1 MGRIRIAVERQG
13 LLMMKKRGF
22 QLSLKNRV
30 YLVNAILVCIT
41 LIGAMLM
48 IWYTYKTEKIFRE
61 IIDRNVVIFQSAEA
75 LSTSL
80 VNQKGFISYY
90 LLDGDPAWLD
100 ELKHYMTLFEK
111 HLAMVKS
118 LVQEKWEEDAVAQIQ
133 SEYEYC
139 VMTKNKVLEL
149 YDAGEMQKGAR
160 LHKDAKIHFARIFE
174 LCDQFNTFHKDK
186 ISQAI
191 NTSRTESNHLRYI
204 ALIAVITVIVLS
216 LLINYIFNRHILEPI
231 RKLAAEADRQGR
243 QYPFA
248 NEVTAL
254 KESVHGL
261 IENAEQTHLELKRS
275 QETLMQSEK
284 MALVGKLAAGTAHS
298 IRNPLTSVKMRLFS
312 LSRSCRFTDE
322 QLEDFNVISEEI
334 KQINKILEN
343 FLEFARPP
351 RLKTKKKS
359 PSEVVDSALNLLK
372 QRLRSYQ
379 VSTTIV
385 RKKQLSE
392 TLIDPEQLKEVL
404 VNIVINACEA
414 MENGGMIA
422 IHETE
427 QYVEPLK
434 KVDVITI
441 TDNGPGIPA
450 DIKDEVFN
458 PFFTTKEE
466 GTGLGLNI
474 AFNIISQHGG
484 WLDVKSQEGEGASF
498 VITLPVKD
506 K

>member
-1 MGRIRIAVERQG
+1 
-13 LLMMKKRGF
+13 MMMTMIKKRGL

-90 LLDGDPAWLD
+90 LLDGDPAWID
-100 ELKHYMTLFEK
+100 ELKQYMALFER
-111 HLAMVKS
+111 HLATVKS
-118 LVQEKWEEDAVAQIQ
+118 LVQEKWERDAVAQIQ
-133 SEYEYC
+133 SEYDYC

-149 YDAGEMQKGAR
+149 YDAGYTQKGAR
-160 LHKDAKIHFARIFE
+160 LHKDAKVHFARIFE
-174 LCDQFNTFHKDK
+174 LCDQFNSFHKNK

-191 NTSRTESNHLRYI
+191 NNSRTESNHLRYI
-204 ALIAVITVIVLS
+204 ALIAVISVIVLS

-231 RKLAAEADRQGR
+231 RKLAAEADRQGHKT
-243 QYPFA
+243 PVA

-254 KESVHGL
+254 KESVYGL
-261 IENAEQTHLELKRS
+261 IENAEQTHQELKRS

-312 LSRSCRFTDE
+312 LNRSCNFTED
-322 QLEDFNVISEEI
+322 QQEDFNVISGEI
-334 KQINKILEN
+334 KQINKILGN

-351 RLKTKKKS
+351 RLKTKKRS

-372 QRLRSYQ
+372 QRLKSYQ
-379 VSTTIV
+379 VTTTII
-385 RKKQLSE
+385 RKKNLTE
-392 TLIDPEQLKEVL
+392 TLIDPEQLKEVV

-414 MENGGMIA
+414 MESGGIIT
-422 IHETE
+422 IHEAE
-427 QYVEPLK
+427 QYIEPLK

-441 TDNGPGIPA
+441 TDTGPGIPGE
-450 DIKDEVFN
+450 IKGEVFN
-458 PFFTTKEE
+458 PFFTTKED

-484 WLDVKSQEGEGASF
+484 WLDVNSQEGEGASF
-498 VITLPVKD
+498 IITLPVKD
-506 K
+506 I

>member
-1 MGRIRIAVERQG
+1 MIMIT
-13 LLMMKKRGF
+13 KRKF

-30 YLVNAILVCIT
+30 YLLNAILLCIT

-61 IIDRNVVIFQSAEA
+61 IVDRNVVIFQSAEA

-90 LLDGDPAWLD
+90 LLDGDPAWIG
-100 ELKHYMTLFEK
+100 ELKQYMSLFEE
-111 HLAMVKS
+111 HLATVKS
-118 LVQEKWEEDAVAQIQ
+118 LVQEKWEKDAVAQIQ
-133 SEYEYC
+133 AEYDYC
-139 VMTKNKVLEL
+139 VMTKNKVIEL
-149 YDAGEMQKGAR
+149 YDAGKTQKGAR
-160 LHKDAKIHFARIFE
+160 LHKDAKAHFARIFE
-174 LCDQFNTFHKDK
+174 LCDQFNSFHKDK

-204 ALIAVITVIVLS
+204 ALMAVITVIVLS
-216 LLINYIFNRHILEPI
+216 LLINYIFNRHILDPI
-231 RKLAAEADRQGR
+231 RKLAAEAHGQGCNA
-243 QYPFA
+243 PVA

-254 KESVHGL
+254 KESVYGL
-261 IENAEQTHLELKRS
+261 MENAEQTHQELKRS

-312 LSRSCRFTDE
+312 LNRSCSFTE
-322 QLEDFNVISEEI
+322 AQQEDFNVISGEI

-351 RLKTKKKS
+351 RLKTIMKS
-359 PSEVVDSALNLLK
+359 PSVVVDSALNLLK
-372 QRLRSYQ
+372 QRLKSYQ
-379 VSTTIV
+379 VAASIV
-385 RKKQLSE
+385 RKRPLQK
-392 TLIDPEQLKEVL
+392 TLIDPEQLKEVV
-404 VNIVINACEA
+404 VNIIINACEA
-414 MENGGMIA
+414 MEGGGIIA
-422 IHETE
+422 VHEAE
-427 QYVEPLK
+427 QYIEPLK

-441 TDNGPGIPA
+441 TDNGPGIPQE
-450 DIKDEVFN
+450 IKGEVFN
-458 PFFTTKEE
+458 PFFTTKDD

-484 WLDVKSQEGEGASF
+484 WLDVKSREGEGASF
-498 VITLPVKD
+498 IITLPVKD
-506 K
+506 I

>member
-1 MGRIRIAVERQG
+1 MDKIGIAWERQ
-13 LLMMKKRGF
+13 LMMIKKCKI

-90 LLDGDPAWLD
+90 LLDGDPAWID
-100 ELKHYMTLFEK
+100 ELKQYMALFEE
-111 HLAMVKS
+111 HLATVKS
-118 LVQEKWEEDAVAQIQ
+118 LVQEKWEKDAVAQIQ
-133 SEYEYC
+133 SEYDYC

-149 YDAGEMQKGAR
+149 YDDGKTQKGAR
-160 LHKDAKIHFARIFE
+160 LHKDAKVHFARIFE
-174 LCDQFNTFHKDK
+174 LCDQFNTFHKNK

-191 NTSRTESNHLRYI
+191 NTSRAESNQLRYI
-204 ALIAVITVIVLS
+204 ALMAVITVIVLS

-231 RKLAAEADRQGR
+231 RKLAAEADRQGHKI
-243 QYPFA
+243 PIV

-254 KESVHGL
+254 KKSVHGL

-312 LSRSCRFTDE
+312 LNRSCNFTGD
-322 QLEDFNVISEEI
+322 QQEDFNVISGEI

-343 FLEFARPP
+343 FFGICQAPP
-351 RLKTKKKS
+351 AENQKKKS
-359 PSEVVDSALNLLK
+359 LGGGGQCLEPAE
-372 QRLRSYQ
+372 
-379 VSTTIV
+379 TTIEI
-385 RKKQLSE
+385 LSGDHNHCPQK
-392 TLIDPEQLKEVL
+392 TPHRD
-404 VNIVINACEA
+404 INRPGTAQR
-414 MENGGMIA
+414 GG
-422 IHETE
+422 
-427 QYVEPLK
+427 
-434 KVDVITI
+434 
-441 TDNGPGIPA
+441 
-450 DIKDEVFN
+450 
-458 PFFTTKEE
+458 
-466 GTGLGLNI
+466 
-474 AFNIISQHGG
+474 
-484 WLDVKSQEGEGASF
+484 GEHYHQC
-498 VITLPVKD
+498 L
-506 K
+506 

>member
-1 MGRIRIAVERQG
+1 
-13 LLMMKKRGF
+13 MMMMIKKRGL

-90 LLDGDPAWLD
+90 LLDGDPAWID
-100 ELKHYMTLFEK
+100 DLKQYMALFEK
-111 HLAMVKS
+111 HLATVKS
-118 LVQEKWEEDAVAQIQ
+118 LVQEKWERDAVAQIQ
-133 SEYEYC
+133 SEYDYC

-149 YDAGEMQKGAR
+149 YDAGYTQKGAR
-160 LHKDAKIHFARIFE
+160 LHKDAKAHFARIFE
-174 LCDQFNTFHKDK
+174 LCDQFNSFHKNK

-191 NTSRTESNHLRYI
+191 NTSRTESNQLRYI
-204 ALIAVITVIVLS
+204 ALIAVISVIVLS

-231 RKLAAEADRQGR
+231 RKLAAEADRQGHNV
-243 QYPFA
+243 PVV

-261 IENAEQTHLELKRS
+261 IENAEQTHQELKRS
-275 QETLMQSEK
+275 QEILMQSEK

-312 LSRSCRFTDE
+312 LNRSCKFTED
-322 QLEDFNVISEEI
+322 QQEDFNVISGEI
-334 KQINKILEN
+334 KQINKILGN

-351 RLKTKKKS
+351 RLKTKKRS

-372 QRLRSYQ
+372 QRLKSYQ
-379 VSTTIV
+379 VTTTIV
-385 RKKQLSE
+385 RKKNLTE
-392 TLIDPEQLKEVL
+392 TLIDPEQLKEVV

-414 MENGGMIA
+414 MGGGGIIT
-422 IHETE
+422 IHEAE
-427 QYVEPLK
+427 QYIEPLK

-441 TDNGPGIPA
+441 TDTGPGIPKE
-450 DIKDEVFN
+450 IKGEVFN
-458 PFFTTKEE
+458 PFFTTKED

-484 WLDVKSQEGEGASF
+484 WLDVKSLEGEGASF
-498 VITLPVKD
+498 IITLPVKD
-506 K
+506 I

>member
-1 MGRIRIAVERQG
+1 
-13 LLMMKKRGF
+13 MMKKRRF
-22 QLSLKNRV
+22 QLSLKKRV

-90 LLDGDPAWLD
+90 LLDGDPAWID
-100 ELKHYMTLFEK
+100 ELKQYMALFEE
-111 HLAMVKS
+111 HLETVKS

-133 SEYEYC
+133 SEYDYC
-139 VMTKNKVLEL
+139 VMTKNKVLKL
-149 YDAGEMQKGAR
+149 YDAGETQKGAR
-160 LHKDAKIHFARIFE
+160 LHKDAKAHFARIFE
-174 LCDQFNTFHKDK
+174 LCDQFNSFHKNK

-204 ALIAVITVIVLS
+204 ALLAVITVIVLS

-231 RKLAAEADRQGR
+231 RKLAAEADRQGHKV
-243 QYPFA
+243 PIV

-312 LSRSCRFTDE
+312 LNRSCNFTED
-322 QLEDFNVISEEI
+322 QQEDFNVISGEI

-351 RLKTKKKS
+351 RLKPKKRS

-372 QRLRSYQ
+372 QRLKSYQ
-379 VSTTIV
+379 VTTTIV
-385 RKKQLSE
+385 RKKNLTE
-392 TLIDPEQLKEVL
+392 TLIDPEQLKEVV

-414 MENGGMIA
+414 MEGGGMIA
-422 IHETE
+422 IHEAE
-427 QYVEPLK
+427 HYIDPLK

-441 TDNGPGIPA
+441 TDNGPGIA
-450 DIKDEVFN
+450 VGIKEEVFN
-458 PFFTTKEE
+458 PFFTTKDD

-498 VITLPVKD
+498 IITLPVKD
-506 K
+506 I

>member
-1 MGRIRIAVERQG
+1 MLTKI
-13 LLMMKKRGF
+13 KKRGF

-41 LIGAMLM
+41 LIGAILM
-48 IWYTYKTEKIFRE
+48 IWYTHKTEKIFRE

-90 LLDGDPAWLD
+90 LLDGDPAWIE
-100 ELKHYMTLFEK
+100 ELKEYMSLFEE
-111 HLAMVKS
+111 HLETVKS
-118 LVQEKWEEDAVAQIQ
+118 LVREKWEKDAVAQIQ

-149 YDAGEMQKGAR
+149 YDAGDMQKGAR

-174 LCDQFNTFHKDK
+174 LCDQFNAFHKNK

-231 RKLAAEADRQGR
+231 RQLAAEADRQGGTH
-243 QYPFA
+243 PFV

-261 IENAEQTHLELKRS
+261 IENAEQTHQELKRS

-312 LSRSCRFTDE
+312 LSRSCSFTDD

-351 RLKTKKKS
+351 RLKTKMKS

-372 QRLRSYQ
+372 QRLKSYQ
-379 VSTTIV
+379 VTTTLV
-385 RKKQLSE
+385 RKKPLVE

-414 MENGGMIA
+414 MEGGGIIA
-422 IHETE
+422 IHEDE

-450 DIKDEVFN
+450 EVKEEVFN
-458 PFFTTKEE
+458 PFFTTKEH

-484 WLDVKSQEGEGASF
+484 WLAVKTREGEGASF
-498 VITLPVKD
+498 IITLPVKD
-506 K
+506 V

>member
-1 MGRIRIAVERQG
+1 M
-13 LLMMKKRGF
+13 LTMMKKRRLP
-22 QLSLKNRV
+22 LSLKNRV
-30 YLVNAILVCIT
+30 YVVNAIMLCIT

-48 IWYTYKTEKIFRE
+48 IWNTYKTEKLFRE
-61 IIDRNVVIFQSAEA
+61 IIDRNVVIFQSAETLA
-75 LSTSL
+75 TSL

-90 LLDGDPAWLD
+90 LLDGDPAWID
-100 ELKHYMTLFEK
+100 ELKQYMYLFEE
-111 HLAMVKS
+111 HLKTVKS
-118 LVQEKWEEDAVAQIQ
+118 LVQEKWEKDAVAQIQ
-133 SEYEYC
+133 SEYDYC
-139 VMTKNKVLEL
+139 VMSKNKVLEL
-149 YDAGEMQKGAR
+149 YDAGNTEKGAR
-160 LHKDAKIHFARIFE
+160 LHKDAKAHFARIFE
-174 LCDQFNTFHKDK
+174 LCDQFNTFHKNK

-191 NTSRTESNHLRYI
+191 NTSRTESNQLRYI
-204 ALIAVITVIVLS
+204 ALMAVISVIVLS

-231 RKLAAEADRQGR
+231 RKLAAEADRQGHKL
-243 QYPFA
+243 PVV

-284 MALVGKLAAGTAHS
+284 MALVGKLAAGMAHS

-312 LSRSCRFTDE
+312 LNRSCNFTDD
-322 QLEDFNVISEEI
+322 QQEDFNVISGEI

-351 RLKTKKKS
+351 RLKIKKRS

-372 QRLRSYQ
+372 QRLKSYQ
-379 VSTTIV
+379 VTTTIV
-385 RKKQLSE
+385 RKKNLTE

-414 MENGGMIA
+414 MEGSRIIA
-422 IHETE
+422 IHESE
-427 QYVEPLK
+427 QYIEPLK

-441 TDNGPGIPA
+441 TDNGPGIPVK
-450 DIKDEVFN
+450 IKEKVFN
-458 PFFTTKEE
+458 PFFTTKED
-466 GTGLGLNI
+466 GTGLGLSI

-498 VITLPVKD
+498 IITLPVKD
-506 K
+506 I